1 VRSATREALGA
12 LTTAVQASSG
22 AGVSDA
28 REVLQAAR
36 AIERTPQLLAA
47 LVDSNGTADDR
58 QAIVERVFGGL
69 GGETRRLLGL
79 AAAQRWSSGA
89 DLLAGLEDAG
99 IRIAATASD
108 ADVASEIHQ
117 VEGIVASDAGLE
129 LALGGLLG
137 EADDKALVVERLLA
151 GKASE
156 ATLVILDHLVR
167 SPRGRRIGALLRHA
181 AETVADAAGAGIAT
195 VTTAVPLPDTQ
206 LRRLESSLAQRYG
219 RRLQVQQVVD
229 PTIIGG
235 LRVAVAD
242 DVIDGTIRSKFTDL
256 RLRLA

>member
-1 VRSATREALGA
+1 MRSATREALGA

-28 REVLQAAR
+28 RDVLAAAR

-47 LVDSNGTADDR
+47 LVDANGTSDDR
-58 QAIVERVFGGL
+58 AAIVGRVFGGVSA
-69 GGETRRLLGL
+69 EAQRIV
-79 AAAQRWSSGA
+79 AAAASQRWSAGR

-99 IRIAATASD
+99 IRVAATASD
-108 ADVASEIHQ
+108 ADVAGEIQ
-117 VEGIVASDAGLE
+117 QFASIVGSDAGLE
-129 LALGGLLG
+129 LALGGLQG
-137 EADDKALVVERLLA
+137 ESDDKARVVERLLA
-151 GKASE
+151 GTASD

-167 SPRGRRIGALLRHA
+167 SPRGRRIGALLQQA
-181 AETVADAAGAGIAT
+181 AETVADAGGAGVAT
-195 VTTAVPLPDTQ
+195 VTTAVPLPETQ
-206 LRRLESSLAQRYG
+206 LRRLEASLTQRYG

-229 PTIIGG
+229 PQIIGG

>member
-1 VRSATREALGA
+1 VRSATREAHGA
-12 LTTAVQASSG
+12 LTAAVQASSG
-22 AGVSDA
+22 VGVSDA
-28 REVLQAAR
+28 RELLQAAR
-36 AIERTPQLLAA
+36 AIERSPQLLAA
-47 LVDSNGTADDR
+47 LVDTNGSGDDR
-58 QAIVERVFGGL
+58 AALLRRVFAQL
-69 GGETRRLLGL
+69 GPEAQRLLAV
-79 AAAQRWSSGA
+79 AASQRWSSGR

-99 IRIAATASD
+99 IRIAAGAAGT
-108 ADVASEIHQ
+108 DVASEIH
-117 VEGIVASDAGLE
+117 EFGGIVDGDADLE

-137 EADDKALVVERLLA
+137 ATDDKALVVERLLA

-181 AETVADAAGAGIAT
+181 AETVADAAGQGIAT
-195 VTTAVPLPDTQ
+195 VTTAVPLPEAQ
-206 LRRLESSLAQRYG
+206 LRRLEAGLAQRYG

-229 PTIIGG
+229 PKIIGG

>member
-1 VRSATREALGA
+1 MRSATREALGA
-12 LTTAVQASSG
+12 LTSAVQASSG

-47 LVDSNGTADDR
+47 LVDTNGTSADRD
-58 QAIVERVFGGL
+58 AIVARVFGSL
-69 GGETRRLLGL
+69 GAEARRLLGV

-89 DLLAGLEDAG
+89 DLLAGLEDTG
-99 IRIAATASD
+99 IRIAATAAD
-108 ADVASEIHQ
+108 VDVASEIHQ
-117 VEGIVASDAGLE
+117 FREIVAGDADLE

-137 EADDKALVVERLLA
+137 AADDKALVVERLLA
-151 GKASE
+151 GRASE
-156 ATLVILDHLVR
+156 STLVILDHLVR
-167 SPRGRRIGALLRHA
+167 SPRGRRIGALLAQA

-195 VTTAVPLPDTQ
+195 VTTAVPLPDAQ
-206 LRRLESSLAQRYG
+206 LRRLETSLSQRYG

-229 PTIIGG
+229 PQIIGG

>member
-1 VRSATREALGA
+1 MRSATREALGA
-12 LTTAVQASSG
+12 LTNAVQASSG
-22 AGVSDA
+22 AGVAHA
-28 REVLQAAR
+28 RELLQAAR

-47 LVDSNGTADDR
+47 LVDANGAAADR
-58 QAIVERVFGGL
+58 QAIVERVFGAL
-69 GGETRRLLGL
+69 GADARRLLGV
-79 AAAQRWSSGA
+79 AVAQRWSSGQ

-99 IRIAATASD
+99 IRLAAIASD

-117 VEGIVASDAGLE
+117 FEGIVAGDADLE

-137 EADDKALVVERLLA
+137 EADDKARVVERLLA
-151 GKASE
+151 GRASE
-156 ATLVILDHLVR
+156 STLVILDHLVR
-167 SPRGRRIGALLRHA
+167 SPRGRRIGALLRQA

-195 VTTAVPLPDTQ
+195 VTTAVPLPETQ
-206 LRRLESSLAQRYG
+206 LRRLEASLAQRYG

-242 DVIDGTIRSKFTDL
+242 DVIDGTIRAKFTDL

>member
-1 VRSATREALGA
+1 MRSATREALGA

-28 REVLQAAR
+28 REILQAAR

-47 LVDSNGTADDR
+47 LVDTNGTPADR
-58 QAIVERVFGGL
+58 TAIVERVFGGL
-69 GGETRRLLGL
+69 GAESRRIVSL
-79 AAAQRWSSGA
+79 AAGQRWSSGA

-99 IRIAATASD
+99 IRVAAAATGD
-108 ADVASEIHQ
+108 DVAGEIHQ
-117 VEGIVASDAGLE
+117 FAGIVASDADLE
-129 LALGGLLG
+129 LALGGLRG
-137 EADDKALVVERLLA
+137 EADDKALVVERLLGA
-151 GKASE
+151 KASE

-167 SPRGRRIGALLRHA
+167 SPRGRRIGALLQQA
-181 AETVADAAGAGIAT
+181 AESVADAAGAGIAT
-195 VTTAVPLPDTQ
+195 VTTAVALPEAQ
-206 LRRLESSLAQRYG
+206 LRRLEASLTQRYG

-229 PTIIGG
+229 PQIIGG

>member
-1 VRSATREALGA
+1 MRSATREALGA

-47 LVDSNGTADDR
+47 LVDANGTPADR
-58 QAIVERVFGGL
+58 SAIVDRIFGSLGAEARRVVS
-69 GGETRRLLGL
+69 
-79 AAAQRWSSGA
+79 AAAGQRWSSGA

-99 IRIAATASD
+99 IRIAATATQDDVAGEIHQFAGIVSSD
-108 ADVASEIHQ
+108 AD
-117 VEGIVASDAGLE
+117 LE
-129 LALGGLLG
+129 LALGGLRG
-137 EADDKALVVERLLA
+137 ESDDKALVVERLLA

-167 SPRGRRIGALLRHA
+167 SPRGRRIGALLQQA
-181 AETVADAAGAGIAT
+181 AASVADAAGAGIAT
-195 VTTAVPLPDTQ
+195 VTTAVALPEAQ
-206 LRRLESSLAQRYG
+206 LRRLEASLTQRYG

-229 PTIIGG
+229 PQIIGG

-256 RLRLA
+256 RLQLG